1 MTRLVPTRLAST
13 GTVTPSRIAE
23 VVGELRT
30 RPAYAGLAEAL
41 RLAIGDGRLPAGVR
55 LPSERDL
62 AELLGLSRT
71 TVTRAY
77 ASLRDDGY
85 AHAHQGAGTFTR
97 IPGGRARTWDRALTT
112 RVGDDAAIDL
122 NCAASSALPGL
133 AGAYQAA
140 VAELPAYL
148 SGHGYYPAGLPELQ
162 QRLADGYR
170 RRGLATDP
178 AQVFLTVGALTA
190 AAIAARVL
198 VRPGDRV
205 LVEVPGYPN
214 AAQAFKAAGARLVPV
229 PVDAGGWD
237 LDLVE
242 STLRRLRPC
251 AAYLGPDFHN
261 PTGALMDDADRRRI
275 ARALAGAGTVAVV
288 DEVHQALALDG
299 RPMPRPLAAHVA
311 EAGGRSITVSG
322 ASKMLWGGLRL
333 GWARVDADL
342 VDSFGESRLTVD
354 LGAPVVEQLALTH
367 LLDDLDHHLAIH
379 RARLREQRDALAG
392 ALRDRLPDWDV
403 AAPEGG
409 LWLWSRLPRPLAA
422 AVADEAELRGLAVAP
437 GPMFAPE
444 GGLASWL
451 RTPYTRPV
459 PELLRAADIL
469 ADAWTAAQRQPRAAT
484 GSRPTHIRARTERAV
499 VA

>member
-1 MTRLVPTRLAST
+1 MSRLAPT
-13 GTVTPSRIAE
+13 GTVTATRIAE
-23 VVGELRT
+23 VVGRLRT
-30 RPAYAGLAEAL
+30 RPAYAGLATAL

-77 ASLRDDGY
+77 ATLREEGY
-85 AHAHQGAGTFTR
+85 ADAHQGAGTFTR

-122 NCAASSALPGL
+122 NCAASSALPGI

-140 VAELPAYL
+140 VADLPAYL

-162 QRLADGYR
+162 QRLAEGYR
-170 RRGLATDP
+170 RRGLPTDP
-178 AQVFLTVGALTA
+178 EQVFVTVGALTA
-190 AAIAARVL
+190 ATIAARVL

-214 AAQAFKAAGARLVPV
+214 AAQAFKGAGARLVPI

-237 LDLVE
+237 LDLLE
-242 STLRRLRPC
+242 STVRRLRPR

-261 PTGALMDDADRRRI
+261 PTGALMGDTDRARV
-275 ARALAGAGTVAVV
+275 ARALASAGTVAVV
-288 DEVHQALALDG
+288 DEVHQELALDG
-299 RPMPRPLAAHVA
+299 RRMPRPLARHVA
-311 EAGGRSITVSG
+311 DAGGLSITVSG

-333 GWARVDADL
+333 GWARVDASL
-342 VDSFGESRLTVD
+342 VEAFGEARLTVD
-354 LGAPVVEQLALTH
+354 LGAPVVEQLALAH
-367 LLDDLDHHLAIH
+367 LLDDLEHHLDIH
-379 RARLREQRDALAG
+379 RARLREQRDALAA
-392 ALRDRLPDWDV
+392 ALRERLPDWEV
-403 AAPEGG
+403 SAPAGG

-422 AVADEAELRGLAVAP
+422 VVADEAETRGLVVAP

-451 RTPYTRPV
+451 RTPYTRSV
-459 PELLRAADIL
+459 PELLRAAEIL
-469 ADAWTAAQRQPRAAT
+469 QESWAAAQRHHGPQST
-484 GSRPTHIRARTERAV
+484 RPSLIRARSERAV

>member
-1 MTRLVPTRLAST
+1 MSRLAPARS
-13 GTVTPSRIAE
+13 VTPSRIAE
-23 VVGELRT
+23 VVGELPT

-62 AELLGLSRT
+62 AQLLGLSRT

-77 ASLRDDGY
+77 ASLRGDGY
-85 AHAHQGAGTFTR
+85 AHAQQGAGTFTR

-170 RRGLATDP
+170 ERGLATDP
-178 AQVFLTVGALTA
+178 VQVFVTVGALTA

-242 STLRRLRPC
+242 STLRRLRPR

-261 PTGALMDDADRRRI
+261 PTGALMDDADRGRL
-275 ARALAGAGTVAVV
+275 ARALAEAGTVAVI

-299 RPMPRPLAAHVA
+299 RAMPRPLAAHLA
-311 EAGGRSITVSG
+311 AAGGRSITVSG

-333 GWARVDADL
+333 GWARVDPDL
-342 VDSFGESRLTVD
+342 VDAYGEARLTVD

-367 LLDDLDHHLAIH
+367 LLDDLDHHLTIH

-392 ALRDRLPDWDV
+392 APVSGSPTGTSRPPRAGSGCGHGSPARSRPPSPTRPSHAGWSSRRVRCSPPREDW
-403 AAPEGG
+403 
-409 LWLWSRLPRPLAA
+409 R
-422 AVADEAELRGLAVAP
+422 RGC
-437 GPMFAPE
+437 E
-444 GGLASWL
+444 R
-451 RTPYTRPV
+451 RTPARCPSCCAPPTSS
-459 PELLRAADIL
+459 
-469 ADAWTAAQRQPRAAT
+469 PRRGRSRSVSH
-484 GSRPTHIRARTERAV
+484 GSRPTVGRR
-499 VA
+499 